1 MGNIYSS
8 PQIKEYQ
15 KKIDNLDKRVLE
27 LEQKVFLGYDNIDGI
42 LVKKSENNDNRGLLT
57 LSVKDKYKN
66 EYN

>member
-27 LEQKVFLGYDNIDGI
+27 LEQKVFLSMII
-42 LVKKSENNDNRGLLT
+42 
-57 LSVKDKYKN
+57 
-66 EYN
+66 

>member
-15 KKIDNLDKRVLE
+15 QKIENLDKRVLE

-57 LSVKDKYKN
+57 LSIKDEYKN

>member
-15 KKIDNLDKRVLE
+15 QKIEDLDKRVLE

-57 LSVKDKYKN
+57 LSVKDEYKN

>member
-15 KKIDNLDKRVLE
+15 QKIEDLDKRVLE

-57 LSVKDKYKN
+57 LSIKDEYKN

>member
-8 PQIKEYQ
+8 LQIKEYQ
-15 KKIDNLDKRVLE
+15 QKIEDLDKRVLE

-57 LSVKDKYKN
+57 LSVKDEYKN

>member
-15 KKIDNLDKRVLE
+15 KKIEDLDKRVLE

-42 LVKKSENNDNRGLLT
+42 LVKKSENSDNRGLLT
-57 LSVKDKYKN
+57 LSVKDEYKN

>member
-57 LSVKDKYKN
+57 LSVKDEYKN